1 LALQLIFFV
10 WQQQAKKSWENLVR
24 NAEEVR
30 ELRSALQ
37 ELEAVARGV
46 QKIEDMVSFVMMIM

>member
-1 LALQLIFFV
+1 VLQFNFFLP
-10 WQQQAKKSWENLVR
+10 QPQAKKSWENLVR

-46 QKIEDMVSFVMMIM
+46 QKIEDMVNFVIMMM